1 MRKTEKANIPSNEE
15 IIKMIPSKSLRE
27 YLGQIGHEFSL
38 CEEAALIYQ
47 NSLLRQDE
55 RLDALNEIAKT
66 LRLPENASLQFS
78 TYRNCIDGNPDSGEK
93 ITATELATQIESH
106 IKSDMEIETALF
118 RNMLEGIYEVDC
130 SVKNESLRGQP
141 YDTFSCP
148 AFSSIEKAID
158 YVMTGEN
165 DKLLDF
171 IVTLR
176 KIDEG
181 DKYDS
186 GTFNGKGELLQ
197 VDSTFI
203 GTQAFDSDNRLDN
216 FYSEIPYPFN
226 DGDIVQDLSSGRIG
240 VVNHLGGEKDGNLKN
255 ICKRYRDSSDIIVPV
270 DCLDDDGNFV
280 YEPFYTPCVDYAPR
294 LDESKGDG
302 EFLYEASL
310 LVQGKGSLEYFCNIV
325 KKQNLR

>member
-1 MRKTEKANIPSNEE
+1 MTNI
-15 IIKMIPSKSLRE
+15 KKLIPSKSLRE
-27 YLGQIGHEFSL
+27 YLQKTGHEFSL

-47 NSLLRQDE
+47 NPLLRQDE
-55 RLDALNEIAKT
+55 RLDALNKIAKT
-66 LRLPENASLQFS
+66 LRLPENDGKQFS

-106 IKSDMEIETALF
+106 IKSDMEMEIALF
-118 RNMLEGIYEVDC
+118 RNTLEGIYEVDC

-181 DKYDS
+181 DKYVS
-186 GTFNGKGELLQ
+186 GTFNGKDELLR
-197 VDSTFI
+197 VDSSFM

-240 VVNHLGGEKDGNLKN
+240 VVNHLGGEKDGKLKN

-270 DCLDDDGNFV
+270 DSLDDDGNFV

-294 LDESKGDG
+294 LDESKNDG

-310 LVQGKGSLEYFCNIV
+310 LVQGKGSLENLV
-325 KKQNLR
+325 KKRIAD

>member
-1 MRKTEKANIPSNEE
+1 MTNI
-15 IIKMIPSKSLRE
+15 KKLIPSKSLRE
-27 YLGQIGHEFSL
+27 YLQKTGHEFSL

-47 NSLLRQDE
+47 NPLLRQDE
-55 RLDALNEIAKT
+55 RLDALNKIAKT
-66 LRLPENASLQFS
+66 LRLPENDGKQFS

-106 IKSDMEIETALF
+106 IKSDMEMEIALF
-118 RNMLEGIYEVDC
+118 RNTLEGIYEVDC

-181 DKYDS
+181 DKYVS
-186 GTFNGKGELLQ
+186 GTFNGKDELLR
-197 VDSTFI
+197 VDSSFM
-203 GTQAFDSDNRLDN
+203 GTQAFDSDNCLDN

-240 VVNHLGGEKDGNLKN
+240 VVNHLGGEKDGKLKN

-270 DCLDDDGNFV
+270 DSLDDDGNFV

-294 LDESKGDG
+294 LDESKNDG

-310 LVQGKGSLEYFCNIV
+310 LVQGKGSLEYFCNMV
-325 KKQNLR
+325 KKKNLR

>member
-1 MRKTEKANIPSNEE
+1 MTNI
-15 IIKMIPSKSLRE
+15 KKLIPSKSLRE
-27 YLGQIGHEFSL
+27 YLQKTGHEFSL

-47 NSLLRQDE
+47 NPLLRQDE
-55 RLDALNEIAKT
+55 RLDALNKIAKT
-66 LRLPENASLQFS
+66 LRLPENDGKQFS

-106 IKSDMEIETALF
+106 IKSDMEMEIALF
-118 RNMLEGIYEVDC
+118 RNTLEGIYEVDC

-181 DKYDS
+181 DKYVS
-186 GTFNGKGELLQ
+186 GTFNGKDELLR
-197 VDSTFI
+197 VDSSFM
-203 GTQAFDSDNRLDN
+203 GTQAFDSDNCLDN

-240 VVNHLGGEKDGNLKN
+240 VVNHLGGEKDGKLKN

-270 DCLDDDGNFV
+270 DSLDDDGNFV

-294 LDESKGDG
+294 LDESKNDG

-310 LVQGKGSLEYFCNIV
+310 LVQGKGSLEYFCNMV

>member
-1 MRKTEKANIPSNEE
+1 MTNLKKL
-15 IIKMIPSKSLRE
+15 IPSKSLRE

-38 CEEAALIYQ
+38 CEEASLIYQ
-47 NSLLRQDE
+47 NPLLRQDE
-55 RLDALNEIAKT
+55 RLDALNELAKT
-66 LRLPENASLQFS
+66 LHLPENDGKQFS

-93 ITATELATQIESH
+93 ITATELATQIEAH
-106 IKSDMEIETALF
+106 IKSDMEMEIDLF
-118 RNMLEGIYEVDC
+118 RNTLEGIYEVDC
-130 SVKNESLRGQP
+130 SVKNESLQGLP

-181 DKYDS
+181 DKYVS
-186 GTFNGKGELLQ
+186 GTFNGKGELLR
-197 VDSTFI
+197 VNSSFI
-203 GTQAFDSDNRLDN
+203 GTQAFDSDNCLDN
-216 FYSEIPYPFN
+216 LYCEIPYPFN

-240 VVNHLGGEKDGNLKN
+240 VVNHLGGEKDGKLKN

-270 DCLDDDGNFV
+270 DSLDDDGNFV
-280 YEPFYTPCVDYAPR
+280 YEPFYTPCVAYAPR
-294 LDESKGDG
+294 LDESKNDD

-310 LVQGKGSLEYFCNIV
+310 LVQGKGSLEYFCNMV
-325 KKQNLR
+325 KKRIAD

>member
-1 MRKTEKANIPSNEE
+1 MTNI
-15 IIKMIPSKSLRE
+15 KKLIPSKSLRE

-47 NSLLRQDE
+47 NPLLRQDE

-66 LRLPENASLQFS
+66 LHLLENANLQFP
-78 TYRNCIDGNPDSGEK
+78 TYRNCKDGSPDSGEK

-106 IKSDMEIETALF
+106 IKSDMEIEIDLF
-118 RNMLEGIYEVDC
+118 RNTLEDIYEVDC
-130 SVKNESLRGQP
+130 SVKNESLHGQP

-158 YVMTGEN
+158 YVITGEN

-181 DKYDS
+181 DKYVS
-186 GTFNGKGELLQ
+186 GTFNGKGELLR
-197 VDSTFI
+197 VDSSFI
-203 GTQAFDSDNRLDN
+203 GTQAFDSDNCLDD
-216 FYSEIPYPFN
+216 FYCEIPYPFN

-240 VVNHLGGEKDGNLKN
+240 VVNHLGGEKDGKLKN
-255 ICKRYRDSSDIIVPV
+255 IYKRYRDSSDIIVPV
-270 DCLDDDGNFV
+270 DSLDDDGNFV

-294 LDESKGDG
+294 LDESKNDG

-310 LVQGKGSLEYFCNIV
+310 LVQGKGSLEYFCNMV

>member
-1 MRKTEKANIPSNEE
+1 MTNLKKL
-15 IIKMIPSKSLRE
+15 IPSKSLRE

-38 CEEAALIYQ
+38 CEEAALIYT
-47 NSLLRQDE
+47 NPLLHQDE
-55 RLDALNEIAKT
+55 RLDALNEIAKAM
-66 LRLPENASLQFS
+66 RLPENANLEFT
-78 TYRNCIDGNPDSGEK
+78 TYRNCIDGMPDSGEK

-106 IKSDMEIETALF
+106 IKSDMEIEIDLF
-118 RNMLEGIYEVDC
+118 RNTLEGIYEVDC
-130 SVKNESLRGQP
+130 SVKNESLRGLP

-148 AFSSIEKAID
+148 AFSSIENAID

-181 DKYDS
+181 DKYVS
-186 GTFNGKGELLQ
+186 GTFNGKGELLR

-216 FYSEIPYPFN
+216 FYCEIPYPFN

-270 DCLDDDGNFV
+270 DSLDDDGNFV

-294 LDESKGDG
+294 LDESKNDG

-310 LVQGKGSLEYFCNIV
+310 LVQGKGSLEYFCNMV
-325 KKQNLR
+325 KNKICDSNARKCKL

>member
-1 MRKTEKANIPSNEE
+1 MANI
-15 IIKMIPSKSLRE
+15 KKLIPSKSLRE
-27 YLGQIGHEFSL
+27 YLQKTGHEFSL

-47 NSLLRQDE
+47 NPLLRQDE
-55 RLDALNEIAKT
+55 RLDALNKIAKT
-66 LRLPENASLQFS
+66 LRLPENDGKQFS

-93 ITATELATQIESH
+93 ITATELATQIEAH
-106 IKSDMEIETALF
+106 IKSDMEIEIDLF
-118 RNMLEGIYEVDC
+118 RNTLEGIYEVDC

-181 DKYDS
+181 DKYVS
-186 GTFNGKGELLQ
+186 GTFNGKGELLR
-197 VDSTFI
+197 VDSSFI

-216 FYSEIPYPFN
+216 LYCEIPYPFN
-226 DGDIVQDLSSGRIG
+226 DGDIVQNLSDGRIG
-240 VVNHLGGEKDGNLKN
+240 VVNHLGGEKNGKLKT

-270 DCLDDDGNFV
+270 DSLDDDGNFV

-294 LDESKGDG
+294 LDESKNDG

-310 LVQGKGSLEYFCNIV
+310 LVQGKGSLEYFCNMV
-325 KKQNLR
+325 KKQNM